1 MLSRYCDAVVASLRT
16 RKVPDP
22 ASQRIKLQ
30 LQCLLSRINGEE
42 FNVSSAKGLPKPK
55 LENLGSWFEGTL
67 TKFIAGDEG
76 ATTDPKASGHVK
88 KSSSGSAGIG
98 PFTHFSA
105 ITPEATPALPSRAMS
120 SYDIPGSAS
129 SYAPPPI
136 QRSGSAMS
144 YRPQAAPKAMTQQR
158 PTSAMA
164 YRGPENRLSALSQ
177 VSTNAEETGA
187 EEPESEFAPAA
198 QSTYQPDQVDAYKP
212 MEAEH
217 AVEIP
222 SWGQSY
228 TFEDTNQQ
236 EPTDEAGEA
245 DAGSFIN
252 PMANFIT
259 PAASLHPSAAPTP
272 PAGYAPPTN
281 RYDDF
286 GDDDDDLGLGNS
298 SSKKKPAASESTGKP
313 AAAAPAAATTSNYAP
328 PPPKESPAVETKD
341 QAEKPKESPK
351 PGSSGSWLGRLW
363 GKGGAEAQPAGLVRA
378 KLGNESSMYYDK
390 ELKRWVTKGVSGVAR
405 HSVAGG

>member
-1 MLSRYCDAVVASLRT
+1 MA
-16 RKVPDP
+16 
-22 ASQRIKLQ
+22 
-30 LQCLLSRINGEE
+30 N
-42 FNVSSAKGLPKPK
+42 AKGLPKPK

-67 TKFIAGDEG
+67 TKFIAGDEVPS
-76 ATTDPKASGHVK
+76 TDAKASGHSK

-98 PFTHFSA
+98 PFSHFSA
-105 ITPEATPALPSRAMS
+105 ITPESTPALPSRAMS

-129 SYAPPPI
+129 CSPPTI

-144 YRPQAAPKAMTQQR
+144 YRPQPAPKAATQQR

-164 YRGPENRLSALSQ
+164 YRQPDSRLSALSQ
-177 VSTNAEETGA
+177 VSTNAEETVV
-187 EEPESEFAPAA
+187 EEFAGEIAPA
-198 QSTYQPDQVDAYKP
+198 QSTQYQPDAGDTYKP
-212 MEAEH
+212 AEEQP

-236 EPTDEAGEA
+236 ESASGAEM

-259 PAASLHPSAAPTP
+259 PAASMYPSAAPTP
-272 PAGYAPPTN
+272 PAAYESPAN
-281 RYDDF
+281 RHDDF
-286 GDDDDDLGLGNS
+286 GDDDDDDLGLGNS
-298 SSKKKPAASESTGKP
+298 STKKKPTPAPEAAARP
-313 AAAAPAAATTSNYAP
+313 AAPAPASTSNYAP

-341 QAEKPKESPK
+341 EAEKPKESPK
-351 PGSSGSWLGRLW
+351 PAASGGSWLGRLW
-363 GKGGAEAQPAGLVRA
+363 GKGGAEAQTTGPVRA

-390 ELKRWVTKGVSGVAR
+390 ELKRWVTKGVRTSAILTRMTYANLLCCIGCP
-405 HSVAGG
+405 